1 MGMSNYPNGFKEG
14 IILRGLP
21 LQVTHPGKIFFV
33 NNSSVLAPGG
43 LSGSDGNDGSY
54 LKPFST
60 IDYAIGQCAANRGD
74 IIMVMP
80 GHAETLGGASAID
93 LDVAGVALIGLGH
106 GSLRPILTYDTTS
119 DTVAIGANNVSIMN
133 IEFRAS
139 VSAVVDGLI
148 VEDGVSDALIKDCVF
163 SVDAAGTDE
172 FLDCISLVNNNSNC
186 VIEGCRM
193 DMGIAGA
200 VSGIHMDADTDKLVI
215 RKNVIRGDFSTANIL
230 GDTTLSTNLLIE
242 DNLLENG
249 IGGNLGSEPGIE
261 LLTGSTGTIRRN
273 DIVCNLATKA
283 ASIVADTCL
292 LFENYYNE
300 DISSAA
306 TGGIIGTASADDE

>member
-1 MGMSNYPNGFKEG
+1 MGMSNYPNGFKDG
-14 IILRGLP
+14 IMLRGLP

-33 NNSSVLAPGG
+33 NNSSVLPANSITPSDANKGG
-43 LSGSDGNDGSY
+43 Y
-54 LKPFST
+54 LDACST
-60 IDYAIGQCAANRGD
+60 IDGAIGKCVANRGD

-80 GHAETLGGASAID
+80 GHAETLDGASAID

-106 GSLRPILTYDTTS
+106 GSLRPVLTYDTST
-119 DTVAIGANNVSIMN
+119 DTVAIGADNCSIIN

-139 VSAVVDGLI
+139 VTGVVDGLI
-148 VEDGVSDALIKDCVF
+148 IEDGVDHALVKDCVF

-172 FLDCISLVNNNSNC
+172 FLDCISLVNNNSRC
-186 VIEGCRM
+186 VIEDCVI

-200 VSGIHMDADTDKLVI
+200 VSGIHMDADTAYLEI
-215 RKNVIRGDFSTANIL
+215 RNCKIRGDFSTANIL
-230 GDTTLSTNLLIE
+230 GDTTLSTNILIE
-242 DNLLENG
+242 DCLLENG
-249 IGGNLGSEPGIE
+249 IGGDLGSEPGIE
-261 LLTGSTGTIRRN
+261 LLTGTTGTIRRN

-300 DISSAA
+300 DISGAA
-306 TGGIIGTASADDE
+306 TGGIIGAASADDA